1 MTLSVGFVGLGQMG
15 RPMAASLAAAG
26 HPVTAYDLSP
36 SARAATAGS
45 VETLAQ
51 LRGDVLVLMLPSSR
65 HVESLLRDPELSEIL
80 VPGTVVIDMGSSDPR
95 STRSLGAELG
105 AKGVALVDAP
115 VSGGVAR
122 AERQDLTIMVG
133 GSADDVDHVRAVLE
147 TMGQITHV
155 GDLGAGHAVKA
166 CNNVLAGISLLAA
179 AEVLEVVRAFGLD
192 PAVAFDVINSS
203 TGRSWSTEH
212 KIPTFVLPEQYRSG
226 FGLDL
231 LVKDIGIAR
240 DLATDLGVEHGLLDT
255 ALALWRRAASE
266 LPEDSDHTSI
276 AEWVAAS
283 GRGPGTAPSTTSAGS
298 TSDD

>member
-1 MTLSVGFVGLGQMG
+1 MV
-15 RPMAASLAAAG
+15 ASLAAAG
-26 HPVTAYDLSP
+26 HTVTAYDLSP

-45 VETLAQ
+45 VETLARLQ
-51 LRGDVLVLMLPSSR
+51 GEVVVLMLPSSR
-65 HVESLLRDPELSEIL
+65 HVESVLHDPDLATAL
-80 VPGTVVIDMGSSDPR
+80 VPGAVVVDMGSSDPR
-95 STRSLGAELG
+95 STRALGKDLSDI
-105 AKGVALVDAP
+105 GVALVDAP

-122 AERQDLTIMVG
+122 AERQELTIMVG
-133 GSADDVDHVRAVLE
+133 GSAVDVERVRPLLE
-147 TMGQITHV
+147 AMGQVTHV
-155 GDLGAGHAVKA
+155 GVLGAGHAVKA

-212 KIPTFVLPEQYRSG
+212 KIPTFVLPEQYLSG

-240 DLATDLGVEHGLLDT
+240 DLAADLGVEHGLLDT
-255 ALALWRRAASE
+255 AFTLWRRAASE
-266 LPEDSDHTSI
+266 LPGEADHTSI

-283 GRGPGTAPSTTSAGS
+283 GRGAGVATSPTDAEE
-298 TSDD
+298 